1 MSKQTSEGKS
11 SAFSLHKLVM
21 PVAGRLWLVG
31 LIVAMVTAVA
41 VYGMSFLTIEND
53 LQNMMAD
60 ENVEKIAFRDAE
72 EKYGDSIGMVLAFD
86 APDGIYRADFLER
99 LEKFSQEVLD
109 LNIRLLARKLRA
121 DAPLDENQS
130 VLLASWLQSLI
141 SDPTFAPDEFGD
153 MLEDPEEAAENMA
166 DFMPSF
172 LQVDD
177 SEELAA
183 STAAILA
190 KTAKDNPA
198 RLQKLLDTANE
209 TTDERHK
216 EKSRW
221 VDQII
226 SLTQTDSAWPQF
238 KSLDG
243 PLKLLQDWGIPGGDG
258 AKILLEIALER
269 GVNSPAELD
278 RLLKDKQG
286 LVQAGV
292 PQQTQAAFAKVLNAR
307 RAGELIE
314 AIRSAPKQIRVGN
327 MISLEQETEPG
338 SRQLYELELRLKAWS
353 FFDGTLRS
361 PDDHATLM
369 MIRTVP
375 NITKV
380 SREPLLNMVR
390 ELLKKDFGD
399 TGYRVYQAGATV
411 VNDEVSSRMTTD
423 IRRLLPIVV
432 VVVAVFLFLSL
443 RSIAGVVYPLA
454 TVLLSIIWCLGFMGF
469 VGLPISIVAT
479 ALPVL
484 LVAVGSAYGIHF
496 IHHFRMFR
504 SHGRTAREAVVASID
519 VTGRGVVMAGLT
531 TVAGFASLAANSI
544 VALSDFGIAVAVGVF
559 FALVISLYVVTALL
573 LKFGAGKNIPAA
585 PDENEHGVGGIFTL
599 FSEFCMKR
607 AWWVVLLFVAALT
620 ISGLGL
626 TKLYTEL
633 NNMNFFRPESEIRQA
648 DSFINARF
656 AGTVGL
662 RTIFTTN
669 EENGALDPVLLEVME
684 KLAKKIPADNPEVG
698 KASSAVDLIKK
709 MNQAFH
715 YNDSA
720 YYRLPQIKDLE
731 GEQTRQALM
740 GQYAF
745 YVDKFPQKQRKSF
758 VDTTKK
764 TAVLNIQVNTS
775 ASTVSTRICNYIDQQ
790 LSGPLGEPLREKGIK
805 FRTTGI
811 GKLYHEASN
820 MLVSG
825 QMWSVALSLLIVL
838 VLVSLTMRSVGYGLL
853 AILPLSITIVVD
865 FGLMGWAGI
874 ALDAATAITACV
886 AVGIGVDY
894 SIHYLNRYREG
905 RARGLGH
912 HEAALE
918 TAQGSGQ
925 AIVINAVAVGAGFLV
940 MLFSSFVPLFN
951 VGILMAFTMILTALG
966 SLTLI
971 PALLTIANYKS
982 TKNENNEPK
991 PDQGV
996 AA

>member
-1 MSKQTSEGKS
+1 MNAMTKQVSTDKGSR
-11 SAFSLHKLVM
+11 FFLHKLVM
-21 PVAGRLWLVG
+21 PIAGRIWLVG
-31 LIVAMVTAVA
+31 LIVAVITAVA
-41 VYGMSFLTIEND
+41 IYGMSFLTIEND
-53 LQNMMAD
+53 LQAMMAD
-60 ENVEKIAFRDAE
+60 ENPEKIAFRDAE

-86 APDGIYRADFLER
+86 APDGIYQADFLER
-99 LEKFSQEVLD
+99 LEKFSQQVLD
-109 LNIRLLARKLRA
+109 LNIRLLAQKLRA
-121 DAPLDENQS
+121 DVSLDENQS
-130 VLLASWLQSLI
+130 VLLAAWLQSLI

-153 MLEDPEEAAENMA
+153 MLDNPEEAAENMT
-166 DFMPSF
+166 DFMPPF

-177 SEELAA
+177 PDELAL
-183 STAAILA
+183 STAQVLA
-190 KTAKDNPA
+190 KATPA
-198 RLQKLLDTANE
+198 QRQKLLDTANE

-221 VDQII
+221 VEQIL
-226 SLTQTDSAWPQF
+226 SLTQTDSAWPEF

-243 PLKLLQDWGIPGGDG
+243 PLGLLQGWGIPVGQG
-258 AKILLEIALER
+258 AKTFMEIALER
-269 GVNSPAELD
+269 GVNNPAALD
-278 RLLKDKQG
+278 KLLADEKG
-286 LVQAGV
+286 LERAGV
-292 PQQTQAAFAKVLNAR
+292 PPDVQQAVAKALDPQ
-307 RAGELIE
+307 RAKQLIE
-314 AIRSAPKQIRVGN
+314 AIRQAPKQIRVGD
-327 MISLEQETEPG
+327 MISLNGQTEPG

-353 FFDGTLRS
+353 FFDSTLRS

-369 MIRTVP
+369 MIRSVP

-380 SREPLLNMVR
+380 SREPLLKMVR

-399 TGYRVYQAGATV
+399 TNYRVYQAGASV
-411 VNDEVSSRMTTD
+411 VTDEVSARMTTD
-423 IRRLLPIVV
+423 IRKLLPIVV
-432 VVVAVFLFLSL
+432 VVVALFLFISL

-454 TVLLSIIWCLGFMGF
+454 TVLLSIVWCLGFMGF

-496 IHHFRMFR
+496 IHHFRTFR
-504 SHGRTAREAVVASID
+504 SHGHTAREAVIASID
-519 VTGRGVVMAGLT
+519 ITGRGVVMAGLT

-544 VALSDFGIAVAVGVF
+544 VALSDFGIAVAIGVF
-559 FALVISLYVVTALL
+559 FALLISMYMVTALL
-573 LKFGAGKNIPAA
+573 LKFGAGKNKQAPA
-585 PDENEHGVGGIFTL
+585 DENEHGVGGFFTQ
-599 FSEFCMKR
+599 FSEFIMKR
-607 AWWVVLLFVAALT
+607 AWLVVIGFAVVLA

-626 TKLYTEL
+626 TRLYTEL
-633 NNMNFFRPESEIRQA
+633 NNMNFFRPDSEIRQA
-648 DSFINARF
+648 DAYINGRF

-669 EENGALDPVLLEVME
+669 EENGALDSVVLEVME
-684 KLAKKIPADNPEVG
+684 KLAKKIPVDNPEVG
-698 KASSAVDLIKK
+698 KATSAVDLIKK
-709 MNQAFH
+709 MNQAFQ
-715 YNDSA
+715 YNDPA
-720 YYRLPQIKDLE
+720 YYRLPRIEDLK
-731 GEQTRQALM
+731 GEKTKQALM
-740 GQYAF
+740 GLYAF

-758 VDTTKK
+758 VDATKK

-790 LSGPLGEPLREKGIK
+790 LNGPLGEPLRQKGVTY
-805 FRTTGI
+805 RTTGI
-811 GKLYHEASN
+811 GKLYHEASS

-838 VLVSLTMRSVGYGLL
+838 VLVSFAMRSVGYGLL
-853 AILPLSITIVVD
+853 AILPLSITIIVD
-865 FGLMGWAGI
+865 FGLMGWVGI

-905 RARGLGH
+905 RASGLSH
-912 HEAALE
+912 HQAALE

-951 VGILMAFTMILTALG
+951 VGILMAFTMILTAFG
-966 SLTLI
+966 SLSLI
-971 PALLTIANYKS
+971 PALLTIANR
-982 TKNENNEPK
+982 KNNKTENNEPK